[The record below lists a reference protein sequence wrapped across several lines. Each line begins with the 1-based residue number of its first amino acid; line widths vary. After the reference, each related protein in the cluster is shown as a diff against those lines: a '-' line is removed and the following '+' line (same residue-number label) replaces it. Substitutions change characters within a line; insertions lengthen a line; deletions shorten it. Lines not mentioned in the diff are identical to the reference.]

1 MMAENKPKNTNASL
15 KNEASTATKND
26 EKKVNKNLNTDLIF
40 YGNREE
46 VTPLDHLDYNEYLV
60 KSEKK
65 QDLPGF
71 DEDYN
76 DIIDYI
82 LKITHRIWEERAI
95 GVINETYHNNTIVH
109 SCSALNSGVLPVV
122 ASTLSHLHAFPD
134 RRIVAESV
142 IWSEDAPGDFF
153 TSHRSKSNATN
164 LGDSEFGKVTGRK
177 VQFRAIAD
185 CKMMDNRIYEEWLVR
200 DNIWLVQQ
208 LGLDPYEVAKSL
220 ARKYVAAGSPAF
232 HGNFGLPESME
243 GQFYPE
249 PYKAKDDSVGEWMRE
264 VHNAIYQCKMIDK
277 VKDYFSPQA
286 LVHFIGNKNLCG
298 KEEIQGTIISFLAS
312 FPNAFFM
319 IDRITCNERAVS
331 GEWDVAVRWKMKGL
345 HEGKG
350 LFGDP
355 SGNSVNIMGIN
366 HYHVQN
372 GQIREAWIMFDG
384 IDVLRQI
391 VTESAEEVEIS
402 EE

>member
-1 MMAENKPKNTNASL
+1 M
-15 KNEASTATKND
+15 
-26 EKKVNKNLNTDLIF
+26 
-40 YGNREE
+40 R
-46 VTPLDHLDYNEYLV
+46 
-60 KSEKK
+60 
-65 QDLPGF
+65 
-71 DEDYN
+71 
-76 DIIDYI
+76 
-82 LKITHRIWEERAI
+82 ITHRIWEERAI

-109 SCSALNSGVLPVV
+109 SCSALNSGVLPVI
-122 ASTLSHLHAFPD
+122 AGTLSALHAFPD
-134 RRIVAESV
+134 RRVVAESV
-142 IWSEDAPGDFF
+142 VWSEDTPGDFF

-177 VQFRAIAD
+177 IQFRAIAD
-185 CKMMDNRIYEEWLVR
+185 CKIVDNRIYEEWLVR

-208 LGLDPYEVAKSL
+208 LGLDPYQVANEL
-220 ARKYVAAGSPAF
+220 AKKYVAAGSPAF
-232 HGNFGLPESME
+232 HGNFGLPEMME

-249 PYKAKDDSVGEWMRE
+249 AYKANDESVGELMRE
-264 VHNAIYQCKMIDK
+264 IHSQIFQCKMIDK
-277 VKDYFSPQA
+277 VKDYFLPQA
-286 LVHFIGNKNLCG
+286 LVHFIGNKNLVG

-312 FPNAFFM
+312 FPNAYFM

-350 LFGDP
+350 MFGDP

-372 GQIREAWIMFDG
+372 NQIREAWIMFDG

-391 VTESAEEVEIS
+391 VTLKEENEIAEELVK
-402 EE
+402 